1 MTSVV
6 SGSTDAQSIPT
17 PPGKTQRLRLR
28 VGVTDGKNPNGVS
41 IAEVTLPGMQ
51 AVSRL
56 SVPNTDRQPS
66 ALVFRNQQIGRSA
79 CLHVDT
85 RPLCVQGEAK
95 DSEEPIGLLRSVELP
110 KAASYQ
116 LQGTAL
122 PKDGAALERMLV
134 VPGAITASASSRA
147 VTAPEGRPGA
157 AVDRDLGTGWVADP
171 GDPAPSLTL
180 RLPRA
185 RELNGLQFLTD
196 PYLTAS
202 RPIEVLLRF
211 DGGPPT
217 RSTVDPDGYVRFG
230 GREKARTVE
239 VDFAGTRPTMDIDS
253 ATGYAQTAPV
263 GVAEVRVLGADDL
276 RKALDLNGQT
286 GAYCGYGP
294 GVRVDGVPADTQ
306 VKATVRDLLQRRP
319 VTFTACGKDS
329 VVPLQAGR
337 HNVDV
342 LASGGFVPTETTL
355 TKAGFSDVSVTPVQS
370 VNVWRPNPAEL
381 TAEVPAADEQSVLT
395 VAQNYNE
402 GWGAYDSTG
411 TSSRRSASS
420 GWQQGWVLP
429 AGPEQVVTARFMPD
443 RTYRAGLLVGLLGLL
458 TGPRRWRCFPAAWIK
473 ALGPPAPGSTQ
484 IRPWLAVGSAWPQA
498 RSCPAGSAW
507 ERSRSQQCCSWF
519 LSAAGRGARE

>member
-1 MTSVV
+1 
-6 SGSTDAQSIPT
+6 
-17 PPGKTQRLRLR
+17 
-28 VGVTDGKNPNGVS
+28 
-41 IAEVTLPGMQ
+41 MQ
-51 AVSRL
+51 G
-56 SVPNTDRQPS
+56 D
-66 ALVFRNQQIGRSA
+66 
-79 CLHVDT
+79 
-85 RPLCVQGEAK
+85 AK

-185 RELNGLQFLTD
+185 RELSGLQFLTD

-217 RSTVDPDGYVRFG
+217 RSTVDPEGYVRFG
-230 GREKARTVE
+230 ARKARTVE
-239 VDFAGTRPTMDIDS
+239 VDFAGTRPTVDIDS
-253 ATGYAQTAPV
+253 ATGYARTAPV

-319 VTFTACGKDS
+319 VTFTTCGKDS

-342 LASGGFVPTETTL
+342 LAGGGFVPTETTL
-355 TKAGFSDVSVTPVQS
+355 TKAGFGDVSVTPVQS
-370 VNVWRPNPAEL
+370 VDVWRPNPAEL

-402 GWGAYDSTG
+402 GWEAYDGSGHKLTPI
-411 TSSRRSASS
+411 RVE

-458 TGPRRWRCFPAAWIK
+458 TVIGMAVFVRRRRSRHSGHG
-473 ALGPPAPGSTQ
+473 LREGRSVG
-484 IRPWLAVGSAWPQA
+484 PWLALGIGLA
-498 RSCPAGSAW
+498 AGWFMSGWIGLGAVAVAAV
-507 ERSRSQQCCSWF
+507 CSWF
-519 LSAAGRGARE
+519 LSRWVLLVVVAAAVHAGDSGGGGSALAGWGSGCDLGSRPGVDLVRLRAGTAVHGVRRRTTCPACQGA